1 MRSIPFG
8 QDKFITINRLNLHY
22 VEWGTSGHPAIVL
35 LHGFQ
40 SNAHTWDTF
49 SQAMANTYHVLALDQ
64 REHGDT
70 DWAPDGDYTP
80 DAFIRDIVGFIDAL
94 NVAPTILVGH
104 SMGGRHAAMVAADYP
119 EKAAKVVIVDTAA
132 EMPPAILD
140 RMAQQPATDTPP
152 EPETFAS
159 FEEVIRSGIAQYP
172 LTPEAELR
180 HANYHNLYRG
190 ADGQWRWRWDLGLLE
205 RRRLNRSLQL
215 DLYPYLQRVQCPT
228 LLIRGQQ
235 SPLLTPEIAQ
245 KMVQH
250 LPRGRLVEIPDTAH
264 TVNADKA
271 EAFNSLTADFL
282 QEA

>member
-1 MRSIPFG
+1 MSLIPFG
-8 QDKFITINRLNLHY
+8 QDKFITINSLNLHY
-22 VEWGTSGHPAIVL
+22 VEWGTPGQPSIVL

-49 SQAMANTYHVLALDQ
+49 SQAMAHTYHVLALDQ
-64 REHGDT
+64 RGHGDT

-94 NVAPTILVGH
+94 NVVPTILVGH

-119 EKAAKVVIVDTAA
+119 DKATKVVIVDTPA

-140 RMAQQPATDTPP
+140 MIVQQPASDTPP
-152 EPETFAS
+152 EPEAFAS
-159 FEEVIRSGIAQYP
+159 FEDVIRNGIAQYP

-190 ADGQWRWRWDLGLLE
+190 ADGKWRWRWDLALLE

-215 DLYPYLQRVQCPT
+215 DLYAYLQRVQCPT

-235 SPLLTPEIAQ
+235 SPLLTPDIAQ

-271 EAFNSLTADFL
+271 EAFNALTADFL

>member
-64 REHGDT
+64 RGHGDT